1 MFQKPHEIS
10 YDFVKRKILAER
22 LVCVF
27 GIAATICFLINL
39 SMENEILVY
48 IFSILGAI
56 TVACIILVYE
66 RNVSL
71 EVCKALLKEVD
82 VLVLLICSIA
92 RILINALY
100 ADEWIQSAL
109 YGILVLVFVSMDTLK
124 VKSRLFTLMPATIFV
139 TLTVT
144 NLVNNIVTT
153 MPVPDKVVIKS
164 GPFVIGL
171 NTLHRSIYTQILFF
185 GCRGLLVLAFDTRM
199 EKMIFATGP
208 LYRSTGETTEVKKNE
223 AYLCS
228 RSDELGLTAVSNRGT
243 RTRSMGIHRV

>member
-92 RILINALY
+92 RTLL
-100 ADEWIQSAL
+100 EVL
-109 YGILVLVFVSMDTLK
+109 YGETWFQAVLYFMVVFVFLSVDTLK
-124 VKSRLFTLMPATIFV
+124 VKSRVFTLVPATLFL

-144 NLVNNIVTT
+144 NLVNNIIHT

-164 GPFVIGL
+164 GSFIIGL
-171 NTLHRSIYTQILFF
+171 NTMHRAIYTQILFF
-185 GCRGLLVLAFDTRM
+185 GLRGLFVLAFDTRM
-199 EKMIFATGP
+199 EKMIFAAGP

-228 RSDELGLTAVSNRGT
+228 RSDELGLTVMSK
-243 RTRSMGIHRV
+243 RSKSTDKAMQRV

>member
-1 MFQKPHEIS
+1 
-10 YDFVKRKILAER
+10 
-22 LVCVF
+22 
-27 GIAATICFLINL
+27 
-39 SMENEILVY
+39 MENEILVY

-109 YGILVLVFVSMDTLK
+109 YGIVVLVFVSMDTLK

-144 NLVNNIVTT
+144 NLVT
-153 MPVPDKVVIKS
+153 
-164 GPFVIGL
+164 
-171 NTLHRSIYTQILFF
+171 IL
-185 GCRGLLVLAFDTRM
+185 LLLCQCLTR
-199 EKMIFATGP
+199 
-208 LYRSTGETTEVKKNE
+208 L
-223 AYLCS
+223 
-228 RSDELGLTAVSNRGT
+228 
-243 RTRSMGIHRV
+243 

>member
-48 IFSILGAI
+48 IFSILGAL
-56 TVACIILVYE
+56 LVLVLYWYM

-100 ADEWIQSAL
+100 GDEWIQSASIWHSSFCVCIDG
-109 YGILVLVFVSMDTLK
+109 YSK
-124 VKSRLFTLMPATIFV
+124 VKSRL
-139 TLTVT
+139 
-144 NLVNNIVTT
+144 
-153 MPVPDKVVIKS
+153 
-164 GPFVIGL
+164 
-171 NTLHRSIYTQILFF
+171 
-185 GCRGLLVLAFDTRM
+185 LL
-199 EKMIFATGP
+199 
-208 LYRSTGETTEVKKNE
+208 
-223 AYLCS
+223 
-228 RSDELGLTAVSNRGT
+228 
-243 RTRSMGIHRV
+243 